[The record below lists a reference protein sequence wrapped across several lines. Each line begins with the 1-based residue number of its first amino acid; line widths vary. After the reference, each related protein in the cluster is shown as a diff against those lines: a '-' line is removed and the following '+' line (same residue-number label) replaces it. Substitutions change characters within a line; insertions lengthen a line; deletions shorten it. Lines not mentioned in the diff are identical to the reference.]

1 MKYFKLEH
9 IEDKFKIAGM
19 YDSPS
24 VDNSTGV
31 IVVNETEL
39 AMIKP
44 ELIINLDKYIRN
56 KWLGHYSFKTQ
67 VHGFVDTDFKY

>member
-44 ELIINLDKYIRN
+44 ELIINLDKYIQN
-56 KWLGHYSFKTQ
+56 K
-67 VHGFVDTDFKY
+67 

>member
-9 IEDKFKIAGM
+9 LEDKFKIAGV

-24 VDNSTGV
+24 VDNSTDA

-39 AMIKP
+39 SMIKP
-44 ELIINLDKYIRN
+44 ELIINLDKYIQN
-56 KWLGHYSFKTQ
+56 K
-67 VHGFVDTDFKY
+67 